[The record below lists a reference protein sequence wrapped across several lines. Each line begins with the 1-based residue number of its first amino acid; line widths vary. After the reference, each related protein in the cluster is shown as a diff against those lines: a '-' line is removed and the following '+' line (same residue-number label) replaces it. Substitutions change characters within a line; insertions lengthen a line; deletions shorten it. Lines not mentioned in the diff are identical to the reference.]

1 MYAVIKSGGKQRRVV
16 PGDTLRLE
24 KIPGEVGDPV
34 KFDEVL
40 LAGDGDSVMIG
51 SPFVE
56 NTSVSG
62 VITRQARGKKITVF
76 KYKRRKGYRRKK
88 GHRQAFTQVE
98 IRSIDA

>member
-1 MYAVIKSGGKQRRVV
+1 MYAVIRSGGKQRRVM
-16 PGDTLRLE
+16 PGDTLKIE
-24 KIPGEVGDPV
+24 KIPGAIGDTV
-34 KFDEVL
+34 TFGEVL
-40 LAGDGDSVMIG
+40 LAGDGDVVTVGKPI
-51 SPFVE
+51 VE

-76 KYKRRKGYRRKK
+76 KYKRRKGFRRKK

>member
-1 MYAVIKSGGKQRRVV
+1 MYAVIRSGGKQRRVM
-16 PGDTLRLE
+16 PGDTLKIE
-24 KIPGEVGDPV
+24 KIPGAIGDTV
-34 KFDEVL
+34 TFGEVL
-40 LAGDGDSVMIG
+40 LAGDGDVVTVGNPI
-51 SPFVE
+51 VE

-76 KYKRRKGYRRKK
+76 KYKRRKGFRRKK

>member
-1 MYAVIKSGGKQRRVV
+1 MYAVIKSGGKQRRVT

-24 KIPGEVGDPV
+24 KIPGQVGDSV
-34 KFDEVL
+34 TFDEVL
-40 LAGDGDSVMIG
+40 LAGDGETVTVG

-62 VITRQARGKKITVF
+62 IITRQARGKKITVL
-76 KYKRRKGYRRKK
+76 KYKRRKGYRRTK